1 MTDIQAAIGREQL
14 KRLPA
19 IVSRRRELAAR
30 YHERLARIGGV
41 IVPAEPEWARSNWQ
55 SYAIRLAAGLDQRTI
70 MQRMLDAGVSTRR
83 GVMNAHREAAYPP
96 GTWRAAGPLDRS
108 EQAQNTS
115 IVLPLYHQMTEED
128 QDRVIEAFTASIRE
142 S

>member
-1 MTDIQAAIGREQL
+1 
-14 KRLPA
+14 
-19 IVSRRRELAAR
+19 
-30 YHERLARIGGV
+30 
-41 IVPAEPEWARSNWQ
+41 
-55 SYAIRLAAGLDQRTI
+55 

-83 GVMNAHREAAYPP
+83 GVMNAHREAAYPA

>member
-1 MTDIQAAIGREQL
+1 M
-14 KRLPA
+14 
-19 IVSRRRELAAR
+19 
-30 YHERLARIGGV
+30 ERVTA
-41 IVPAEPEWARSNWQ
+41 PPEPQWARSNWQ
-55 SYAIRLAAGLDQRTI
+55 SFAVRLADGLDQRTV

-96 GTWRAAGPLDRS
+96 GTWCAAGPLRMS
-108 EQAQNTS
+108 EQAQDTS

-128 QDRVIEAFTASIRE
+128 QDRVVEALASAVHE